1 MQSNFYNVVIFENLL
16 FLESKSIENNKSVNS
31 INFNVIKWLLPNCY
45 IALVWK
51 LIVCKYW
58 YHHFNEWSL
67 FVLEQDVREQIYDD
81 SEYDIPIT
89 NTILFNKLFKT
100 TFIRVI
106 FYIIPWYIKSLLLG
120 ILPMFLFYNERFPG
134 ITRVY
139 CHGWLI
145 NIEF

>member
-16 FLESKSIENNKSVNS
+16 FLENKSIENNKSVNS

-81 SEYDIPIT
+81 YEYDIPIT
-89 NTILFNKLFKT
+89 NINSFTRLFKT
-100 TFIRVI
+100 TLIRVAYVSSI
-106 FYIIPWYIKSLLLG
+106 LYHDIYKITTSGNFTNVFILQWTISLKTWKS
-120 ILPMFLFYNERFPG
+120 F
-134 ITRVY
+134 
-139 CHGWLI
+139 
-145 NIEF
+145 

>member
-16 FLESKSIENNKSVNS
+16 FLENKSIENNKSVNS

-89 NTILFNKLFKT
+89 NTILFTRLFKT
-100 TFIRVI
+100 TLIRVPDE
-106 FYIIPWYIKSLLLG
+106 YQRYLSMYKHAYVVLSSLYTDKH
-120 ILPMFLFYNERFPG
+120 ICIMC
-134 ITRVY
+134 TRP
-139 CHGWLI
+139 
-145 NIEF
+145 